1 METGEKA
8 RHSHVYRERQ
18 HDEYD
23 HTNMIAPTC
32 IEKEISPN
40 EEGNERS
47 VTPFRTVEYMTIDTD
62 IVASTCDI
70 KKEPKTV
77 YEYYRPPKSTS
88 PTTMDNCHGPASL
101 KHRPLFEHFKYLH
114 PNWSMFIRKRHPN

>member
-1 METGEKA
+1 
-8 RHSHVYRERQ
+8 
-18 HDEYD
+18 
-23 HTNMIAPTC
+23 MIAPTC

-62 IVASTCDI
+62 IAASTCDI

-88 PTTMDNCHGPASL
+88 PTTMDDCHGPASL